1 MSINSNTTILPS
13 DFSLYQNYP
22 NPFNPATKIQF
33 AIPSTSN
40 VVLSIYDIMG
50 RKIKQF
56 DYQSLPGGIHN
67 IDVDMSEYSSG
78 IYYYRFQARDF
89 NQVRKMVLLK

>member
-1 MSINSNTTILPS
+1 MNNLST
-13 DFSLYQNYP
+13 NYY
-22 NPFNPATKIQF
+22 
-33 AIPSTSN
+33 S
-40 VVLSIYDIMG
+40 VYDIMG

-56 DYQSLPGGIHN
+56 YYQSLPIGIHN